1 MSNPR
6 ELKDQEKQDITI
18 KIGIPQRLPE
28 KFNRE
33 NLEYIKKLNDPE
45 KNFTIKPIEI
55 DWHYALDESEVKKH
69 ITEYEKELNA
79 TKFSDRKEE
88 GYTQEEKEKFLVE
101 AKQSYEITIAE
112 KDKSLDQLIDSYL
125 VTINALYIPGIAY
138 NPDKKNCVDDLS
150 QRVAAIGDRIEP
162 DKRREIFEQKLVKK
176 ALEKGIPVLG
186 VCAGSWLVAT
196 CFEGSKTSAITT
208 MKGPEAYR
216 LHDQAGWRPPI
227 MAGGTEINR
236 SRVDVHSVQIAPGT
250 MLHSIAKNASSWTPK
265 KDKEN
270 KLLKQL
276 QYQKISSS
284 PEISLSIRDKKE
296 INQSAGYHLT
306 FDSINKEW
314 QLSYF
319 KRDTANLIENA
330 KEIKL
335 SETPVDIDMIKG
347 LRDFLANKTLAEAQ
361 KQHDE
366 ITDII
371 SNNQLMFVNS
381 THWRVVV
388 QDEKLGKIDRHDQLI
403 VSAIEPTYKTIEAFE
418 TRFGVPVMGIQWH
431 PELAIPQWIT
441 QLGCTPN
448 PEFPA
453 NRKIVDA
460 FVESAHTHANKTNCM
475 KQIKHMATAII
486 ERKFSEI
493 NRKEKGIK
501 KKIESSSPD
510 TSVASEE
517 NKDVSQSSTP
527 SSRSSRSV
535 LIVSPPR
542 PGYYPRAHQKNMSI
556 TSRMDSDPSKKEDDA
571 QSKSHLPNP
580 SAPPKL
586 KPPG

>member
-6 ELKDQEKQDITI
+6 ELKDLKKQDITI
-18 KIGIPQRLPE
+18 KIGIPQRFPE

-33 NLEYIKKLNDPE
+33 NLEYINKLNDPE
-45 KNFTIKPIEI
+45 KSFTIEPIVI
-55 DWHYALDESEVKKH
+55 DWHYALNESEVRNH
-69 ITEYEKELNA
+69 IKEYEEELNA

-88 GYTQEEKEKFLVE
+88 SYTQEEKEKFLAE
-101 AKQSYEITIAE
+101 AKKSYEITIAE

-125 VTINALYIPGIAY
+125 VTINALYIPGIGY

-150 QRVAAIGDRIEP
+150 QKVAAIGDPIEP

-176 ALEKGIPVLG
+176 ALERGIPVLG

-208 MKGPEAYR
+208 MKGPEAYT

-227 MAGGTEINR
+227 IAGGTEINR

-250 MLHSIAKNASSWTPK
+250 MLHSIAENASSWTPK
-265 KDKEN
+265 KDKEG

-319 KRDTANLIENA
+319 KRDTANLIEDA

-347 LRDFLANKTLAEAQ
+347 LRDFLSNKTLAEAQ

-366 ITDII
+366 IANII

-388 QDEKLGKIDRHDQLI
+388 QDEKSGKIDRHDQLI

-475 KQIKHMATAII
+475 IQIKHMATEII

-493 NRKEKGIK
+493 KMKAESKTQSHQEEIKGL
-501 KKIESSSPD
+501 
-510 TSVASEE
+510 
-517 NKDVSQSSTP
+517 SQSSTP

-535 LIVSPPR
+535 LIVAPPS

-556 TSRMDSDPSKKEDDA
+556 TNRMDSDPSKKEDDA
-571 QSKSHLPNP
+571 QPKSRLPNP
-580 SAPPKL
+580 LAPPKL
-586 KPPG
+586 KR